1 MKKKLIP
8 TWHPFIELFNRTYN
22 SDNGLVCEEFTSETG
37 ASNSKPMGWLDRTWL
52 VVFGNVLQKKLLTIS
67 ASLIL
72 SLTLFQPGRRAYQV
86 LQDFDV
92 FPRIWTLF
100 CYTLY
105 QRRRSLLRRILIHF
119 NRLD

>member
-1 MKKKLIP
+1 MIL
-8 TWHPFIELFNRTYN
+8 
-22 SDNGLVCEEFTSETG
+22 
-37 ASNSKPMGWLDRTWL
+37 
-52 VVFGNVLQKKLLTIS
+52 

-100 CYTLY
+100 RYTLY
-105 QRRRSLLRRILIHF
+105 QR
-119 NRLD
+119 

>member
-1 MKKKLIP
+1 MKKKRSKLG
-8 TWHPFIELFNRTYN
+8 TLSYN
-22 SDNGLVCEEFTSETG
+22 CQHQTNGLVGSY
-37 ASNSKPMGWLDRTWL
+37 L
-52 VVFGNVLQKKLLTIS
+52 VSRFWKCSAKKKKKLMIL

-100 CYTLY
+100 RYTLY
-105 QRRRSLLRRILIHF
+105 QR
-119 NRLD
+119 